1 MIDRNSTV
9 QRPKDHTQP
18 VDSGCQK
25 KRRIDMATKSIAELF
40 DLSGKGAIVTGAG
53 MGIGRAI
60 AYRLSEAGASVMIAD
75 IDVDAANKTV
85 DKIKARGGKAH
96 AILANTRNIAHAE
109 KVAEAAVETF
119 GSLDILVNNAGIYP
133 LSPAIDTTEELW
145 DRTLDINLK
154 GLFFFCQAAAREMIK
169 ADRGGKI
176 INIASI
182 DAVHPMGEVSHYNAS
197 KGGVLSLTKA
207 LALEWGPHKIHVN
220 AVAPGSVW
228 TPGTEKTR
236 VAREAKGQGVEDL
249 LNKFM
254 GRMPLGRPGEPDDIA
269 KVVLFFASEAS
280 DYVTGAMLVVDGGYL
295 LT

>member
-1 MIDRNSTV
+1 
-9 QRPKDHTQP
+9 
-18 VDSGCQK
+18 
-25 KRRIDMATKSIAELF
+25 MATKSIAEIF

-75 IDVDAANKTV
+75 IDLDAANKTV
-85 DKIKARGGKAH
+85 ERIKARDGKAQ
-96 AILANTRNIAHAE
+96 AILANTRNIADAQ
-109 KVAEAAVETF
+109 KVAEATVDAF
-119 GSLDILVNNAGIYP
+119 GSLDIMVNNAGIYP
-133 LSPAIDTTEELW
+133 LSPALDTSEELW

-154 GLFFFCQAAAREMIK
+154 GVFFFCQAAAREMKK
-169 ADRGGKI
+169 AEHGGKI

-207 LALEWGPHKIHVN
+207 LALEWGPHKINVN

-269 KVVLFFASEAS
+269 KVVLFFASAAS
-280 DYVTGAMLVVDGGYL
+280 DYITGTMLLVDGGYL
-295 LT
+295 LS

>member
-1 MIDRNSTV
+1 
-9 QRPKDHTQP
+9 
-18 VDSGCQK
+18 
-25 KRRIDMATKSIAELF
+25 MATKSIAEIF

-75 IDVDAANKTV
+75 IDLDAANKTV
-85 DKIKARGGKAH
+85 ERIKARDGKAQ
-96 AILANTRNIAHAE
+96 AILANTRNIADAQ
-109 KVAEAAVETF
+109 KVAEATVAAF
-119 GSLDILVNNAGIYP
+119 GSLDIMVNNAGIYP
-133 LSPAIDTTEELW
+133 LSPALDTSEELW

-154 GLFFFCQAAAREMIK
+154 GVFFFCQAAAREMKK
-169 ADRGGKI
+169 AEHGGKI

-207 LALEWGPHKIHVN
+207 LALEWGPHKINVN

-269 KVVLFFASEAS
+269 KVVLFFASAAS
-280 DYVTGAMLVVDGGYL
+280 DYITGTMLLVDGGYL
-295 LT
+295 LS

>member
-1 MIDRNSTV
+1 
-9 QRPKDHTQP
+9 
-18 VDSGCQK
+18 
-25 KRRIDMATKSIAELF
+25 MATKTIAEIF

-75 IDVDAANKTV
+75 IDLDAANKTV
-85 DKIKARGGKAH
+85 ERIKARDGKAQ
-96 AILANTRNIAHAE
+96 AILANTRNIADAQ
-109 KVAEAAVETF
+109 KVAEATVAAF
-119 GSLDILVNNAGIYP
+119 GSLDIMVNNAGIYP
-133 LSPAIDTTEELW
+133 LSPALDTSEELW

-154 GLFFFCQAAAREMIK
+154 GVFFFCQAAAREMKK
-169 ADRGGKI
+169 AEHGGKI

-207 LALEWGPHKIHVN
+207 LALEWGPHKINVN

-269 KVVLFFASEAS
+269 KVVLFFASAAS
-280 DYVTGAMLVVDGGYL
+280 DYITGTMLLVDGGYL
-295 LT
+295 LS

>member
-1 MIDRNSTV
+1 
-9 QRPKDHTQP
+9 
-18 VDSGCQK
+18 
-25 KRRIDMATKSIAELF
+25 
-40 DLSGKGAIVTGAG
+40 
-53 MGIGRAI
+53 
-60 AYRLSEAGASVMIAD
+60 VMIAD
-75 IDVDAANKTV
+75 IDLEAANKTV
-85 DKIKARGGKAH
+85 ERIKARDGKAQ
-96 AILANTRNIAHAE
+96 AILANTRNIADAQ
-109 KVAEAAVETF
+109 KVAEATVDAF
-119 GSLDILVNNAGIYP
+119 GSLDIMVNNAGIYP
-133 LSPAIDTTEELW
+133 LSPALDTNEELW

-154 GLFFFCQAAAREMIK
+154 GVFFFCQAAAREMIK
-169 ADRGGKI
+169 AERGGKI

-207 LALEWGPHKIHVN
+207 LALEWGSHKINVN

-269 KVVLFFASEAS
+269 KVVLFFASAAS
-280 DYVTGAMLVVDGGYL
+280 DYVTGTMLLVDGGYL
-295 LT
+295 LS

>member
-1 MIDRNSTV
+1 
-9 QRPKDHTQP
+9 
-18 VDSGCQK
+18 
-25 KRRIDMATKSIAELF
+25 MATKTIAEIF

-75 IDVDAANKTV
+75 IDLDAANKTV
-85 DKIKARGGKAH
+85 ERIKARDGKAQ
-96 AILANTRNIAHAE
+96 AILANTRNIADAQ
-109 KVAEAAVETF
+109 KVAEATVDAF
-119 GSLDILVNNAGIYP
+119 GSLDIMVNNAGIYP
-133 LSPAIDTTEELW
+133 LSPALDTSEELW

-154 GLFFFCQAAAREMIK
+154 GVFFFCQAAAREMKK
-169 ADRGGKI
+169 AEHGGKI

-207 LALEWGPHKIHVN
+207 LALEWGPHKINVN

-269 KVVLFFASEAS
+269 KVVLFFASAAS
-280 DYVTGAMLVVDGGYL
+280 DYITGTMLLVDGGYL
-295 LT
+295 LS

>member
-1 MIDRNSTV
+1 
-9 QRPKDHTQP
+9 
-18 VDSGCQK
+18 
-25 KRRIDMATKSIAELF
+25 MATKSIAELF

-75 IDVDAANKTV
+75 IDLDAANKTV
-85 DKIKARGGKAH
+85 ERIKARDGKAQ
-96 AILANTRNIAHAE
+96 AILANTRNIADAQ
-109 KVAEAAVETF
+109 KVAEATVDAF
-119 GSLDILVNNAGIYP
+119 GSLDIMVNNAGIYP
-133 LSPAIDTTEELW
+133 LSPALDTSEELW

-154 GLFFFCQAAAREMIK
+154 GVFFFCQAAAREMTK
-169 ADRGGKI
+169 AERGGKI

-269 KVVLFFASEAS
+269 KVVLFFASAAS
-280 DYVTGAMLVVDGGYL
+280 DYITGTMLLVDGGYL
-295 LT
+295 LS